1 MIWEE
6 QLKTKGVIFLTT
18 PKMDFEMNYTAVRQ
32 KENRLLTDDI
42 VKTLPFVKE
51 GPHVQEWRKRVDT
64 LNRMKPFLA
73 QLAHKTILEI
83 GCGNGWF
90 SNLLVKNNNTVIGL
104 DVGKI
109 ELEQAA
115 RCFQKHNLHF
125 VCCSDLS
132 LLPQI
137 EFDYIIFNASI
148 QYFDLT
154 ETWWE
159 MLIQKVK
166 KGGEIHV
173 IDSPFYNDD
182 EVESAKERSRTY
194 FEQLNESQAHSYY
207 FHHSWSALPPSH
219 ELMYQPSRWK
229 RIFNKNASP
238 FPWIR
243 INVQ

>member
-6 QLKTKGVIFLTT
+6 QLKTNGVIYLTN

-32 KENRLLTDDI
+32 KENRLLSDDL

-51 GPHVQEWRKRVDT
+51 GPHVQEWRKRIDT

-90 SNLLVKNNNTVIGL
+90 SNLLVNNNNTVIGL

-132 LLPQI
+132 MLPQN
-137 EFDYIIFNASI
+137 EFDCIIFNASI

-159 MLIQKVK
+159 MLFQKVK
-166 KGGEIHV
+166 KAGEIHI
-173 IDSPFYNDD
+173 IDSPFYDD
-182 EVESAKERSRTY
+182 NEVQAAKIRSEKY
-194 FEQLNESQAHSYY
+194 FEQLNEKQAQLYY
-207 FHHSWSALPPSH
+207 FHHRWSELPRKFDV
-219 ELMYQPSRWK
+219 LYKK
-229 RIFNKNASP
+229 RKTTRFFNKNASP

-243 INVQ
+243 INVH